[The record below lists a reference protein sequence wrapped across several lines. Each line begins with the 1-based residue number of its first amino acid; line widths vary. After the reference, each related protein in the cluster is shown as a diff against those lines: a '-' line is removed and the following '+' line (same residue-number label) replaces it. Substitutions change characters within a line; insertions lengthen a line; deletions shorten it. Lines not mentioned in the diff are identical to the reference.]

1 MSRFGFFPDEG
12 EGGSVSVP
20 QGYASATVH
29 LGDTTETVFFS
40 LAIWNTGDYVDHWRH
55 GAAKCLREGEA
66 FLFCTDLTKQ
76 NASVFAAFPEG
87 EGYTLEEWLIPRRT
101 FTVSGRE
108 IVLLSQRDM
117 VRAGGDTSSWR
128 VTEAAIADF
137 AKAI

>member
-1 MSRFGFFPDEG
+1 MSRFGFFPEQS
-12 EGGSVSVP
+12 GGPVSVP
-20 QGYASATVH
+20 PGYGSATVR
-29 LGDTTETVFFS
+29 LGNATETVFFS

-55 GAAKCLREGEA
+55 GAAKRLREREA

-108 IVLLSQRDM
+108 IVLVSERDM
-117 VRAGGDTSSWR
+117 VRSGGDTSSWW
-128 VTEAAIADF
+128 VDEAAIADF
-137 AKAI
+137 ANAV